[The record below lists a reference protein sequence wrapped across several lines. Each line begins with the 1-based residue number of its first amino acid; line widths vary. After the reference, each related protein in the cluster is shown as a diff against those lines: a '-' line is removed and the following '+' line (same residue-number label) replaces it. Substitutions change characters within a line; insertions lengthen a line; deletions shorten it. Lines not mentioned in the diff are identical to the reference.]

1 MSVGVS
7 VGRNHLPSDLDF
19 PFGAG
24 NHPIPA
30 FAPYPQAPDLV
41 LVEAALVPFLFPS
54 PIRRVMAKELGLALE
69 KWCWEVAQCRNDG
82 EGWVQSHRG

>member
-7 VGRNHLPSDLDF
+7 VGRNHLPSDRDF
-19 PFGAG
+19 PFAVG

-41 LVEAALVPFLFPS
+41 LAEAALVPFLFPS
-54 PIRRVMAKELGLALE
+54 PIRRAMAKELVLVLE
-69 KWCWEVAQCRNDG
+69 KWCWEVVQCRNDG

>member
-7 VGRNHLPSDLDF
+7 VDRNHLPSDRDF
-19 PFGAG
+19 PFGVG

-41 LVEAALVPFLFPS
+41 LVVAALAPFLFPS
-54 PIRRVMAKELGLALE
+54 PIRRVMVKVVGLVLE

-82 EGWVQSHRG
+82 EG